1 MLPPL
6 PRSPPLGPPRG
17 TYFSRRNATQ
27 PLPPSPAF
35 TKIFASST
43 NTAGEL
49 RTPRKKCVPR
59 INEARESVLQ
69 LKLVRRR
76 NDANKP
82 PATALVFELHMAG
95 DEREQ
100 RVVLALTHVF
110 AGLMLRAP
118 LANENRACIDELA
131 AETLYAK

>member
-6 PRSPPLGPPRG
+6 PPSPPLGPPRG

-49 RTPRKKCVPR
+49 QTLEYRSFRSAGNCCRTDQRANFVQFLTLVGFR
-59 INEARESVLQ
+59 I
-69 LKLVRRR
+69 
-76 NDANKP
+76 
-82 PATALVFELHMAG
+82 
-95 DEREQ
+95 
-100 RVVLALTHVF
+100 
-110 AGLMLRAP
+110 
-118 LANENRACIDELA
+118 RACEHRTDGFEQL
-131 AETLYAK
+131 LRFAKVMPA